1 MSLIEIN
8 VQNYGLTVNDLVAP
22 QVVSAIQSA
31 ITTSLAVIKDKWQSE
46 AQAKLN
52 STRPLYLM
60 GLDFNSVIYPYGGD
74 AFSGAVELQ
83 GKFPNMLES
92 GFPAFD
98 MKTGFK
104 KSSKV
109 KQTKSGWYLTIPIR
123 HSTPNSFMYG
133 TPMTKDVY
141 NQAKKLK
148 HGESLSIKGGQ
159 ETSWNGYVHKSSKYD
174 GLTRIVKDYGKTK
187 QSQYFTFRRV
197 SNNSDPMSWYHP
209 GYIGVKLAKQLTP
222 FAESTFTYNLDREL
236 KNL

>member
-98 MKTGFK
+98 MKAGFK

-109 KQTKSGWYLTIPIR
+109 
-123 HSTPNSFMYG
+123 
-133 TPMTKDVY
+133 
-141 NQAKKLK
+141 
-148 HGESLSIKGGQ
+148 
-159 ETSWNGYVHKSSKYD
+159 
-174 GLTRIVKDYGKTK
+174 
-187 QSQYFTFRRV
+187 
-197 SNNSDPMSWYHP
+197 
-209 GYIGVKLAKQLTP
+209 
-222 FAESTFTYNLDREL
+222 
-236 KNL
+236 